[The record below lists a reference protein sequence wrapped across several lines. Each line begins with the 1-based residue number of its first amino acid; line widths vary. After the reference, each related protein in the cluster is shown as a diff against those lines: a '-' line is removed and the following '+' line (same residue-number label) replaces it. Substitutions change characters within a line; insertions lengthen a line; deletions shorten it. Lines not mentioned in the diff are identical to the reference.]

1 MPEDR
6 MLRPGAAVALWG
18 VLCVCAALFGGLK
31 VHGSR
36 GYAAIVVAF
45 AVLVA
50 GELWLAAREMRDK
63 MTRLSGVQ
71 GGVLVALWPLA
82 TYLIYAVGSGSFAWW
97 RFGIAT
103 AYALVPVALAAT
115 AHNHSAG
122 AWQDYAAMLAIY
134 GGYRWLPFLF
144 SDPTLSYLFSVLFA
158 INVALAAFVLVRRL
172 EGIGYSIGWRLA
184 WIGTISL
191 NFAVIVAI
199 DVPLGIAIHFVRF
212 EPGGTQWRTL
222 PLALLGILAF
232 TAWPEEFLFRGLL
245 QNLLGKSLRN
255 ENAGWLLAS
264 VIFGFSHILHGTF
277 PNWRY
282 VLLATIAGLFY
293 GLTWRKTGSIFPA
306 AVVHTLVDTAWHLFF
321 RTL

>member
-1 MPEDR
+1 

-18 VLCVCAALFGGLK
+18 VLCLYAAFFGGLRA
-31 VHGSR
+31 HGAR
-36 GYAAIVVAF
+36 AYAAIVVAF

-50 GELWLAAREMRDK
+50 GELWLAAPAMREK
-63 MTRLSGVQ
+63 ITRASGPQ
-71 GGVLVALWPLA
+71 GGVLVALWPLGS
-82 TYLIYAVGSGSFAWW
+82 YLIYAFGSGTFTWW
-97 RFGIAT
+97 RFGIAA
-103 AYALVPVALAAT
+103 AYALVPVAFAAT
-115 AHNHSAG
+115 AHNQGAG

-134 GGYRWLPFLF
+134 GGYRWLPDLF
-144 SDPTLSYLFSVLFA
+144 PYSALSYVSYMFSFLFA

-184 WIGTISL
+184 WIGSIVLS
-191 NFAVIVAI
+191 FAVIVAI

-212 EPGGTQWRTL
+212 EPGAAPWRTL
-222 PLALLGILAF
+222 PVALLGILAF

-264 VIFGFSHILHGTF
+264 AIFGLSHILHGRF

>member
-1 MPEDR
+1 MSEER

-18 VLCVCAALFGGLK
+18 VLCVWGAWFGGLR

-50 GELWLAAREMRDK
+50 GELWLAAPAMREK
-63 MTRLSGVQ
+63 ITRVSGVQ

-82 TYLIYAVGSGSFAWW
+82 TYLIYAFGSGTFAWW

-103 AYALVPVALAAT
+103 AYTFVPVALAAT
-115 AHNHSAG
+115 AHNRSAG

-134 GGYRWLPFLF
+134 GGYRWLPYLF
-144 SDPTLSYLFSVLFA
+144 PYSTLRYVFSVLFA

-191 NFAVIVAI
+191 NFAVIVAM
-199 DVPLGIAIHFVRF
+199 DVPLGIAIHFLRF
-212 EPGGTQWRTL
+212 EPGGAQWRTL
-222 PLALLGILAF
+222 PLALLSILAF

-245 QNLLGKSLRN
+245 QNLLGKSLRS

-306 AVVHTLVDTAWHLFF
+306 AVVHTLVDTTWHLFF